1 MATLSMHARRQPRKE
16 ALPASEK
23 AINWTYNVDVEADTS
38 ILRSSKSTKLDVTLL
53 VQSAQQQ
60 SLATSV

>member
-1 MATLSMHARRQPRKE
+1 MLADSPERIL
-16 ALPASEK
+16 ALYPTK
-23 AINWTYNVDVEADTS
+23 IDWTCNVDVEADTS
-38 ILRSSKSTKLDVTLL
+38 MLRSSKSTKVDVTLL